1 MITAEKFVAPNGEY
15 LNIRFEECTGRAH
28 QLDYLSPEGD
38 DDFINAVIGS
48 RKKRHSNLIFNDFQ
62 NNKLDVILIN
72 ACGAI
77 GASAHAISTAEVPED
92 QVRQRKM
99 LIVQNDLDVNID
111 LQKRGRINRTGQRVD
126 LPPLYEYII
135 TAIPSEKRLN
145 MMLRA

>member
-1 MITAEKFVAPNGEY
+1 M
-15 LNIRFEECTGRAH
+15 
-28 QLDYLSPEGD
+28 
-38 DDFINAVIGS
+38 
-48 RKKRHSNLIFNDFQ
+48 
-62 NNKLDVILIN
+62 
-72 ACGAI
+72 
-77 GASAHAISTAEVPED
+77 PED

-145 MMLRA
+145 MMLRASCGR